1 MRIVCSCR
9 WGTCGKK
16 ERKEN
21 GARNALNE
29 CAKRAENR
37 DKCRPEGESFA
48 MALPKR
54 FVIERIRK

>member
-9 WGTCGKK
+9 RGTCGKK

-54 FVIERIRK
+54 FVI